1 MPDAPGRR
9 IMPRLARRR
18 SASSAEVILRRPS
31 SLAPNFFFASPCV
44 RQQTHAPPCAAN
56 SLLSFAGC
64 IAAPARQRLARIV
77 YAGRQRLPV
86 VRLIPAAS
94 NRVCK
99 KSFYTAIRVNSDASA
114 SSLLASP
121 KHMAVVDRQVKAP
134 PQTMLASRT
143 TLAASPGTPATA
155 PRPDAGRSER
165 FLRKPEVLSRT
176 GISRSHLYW
185 LMDRCRFPKSIPLSP
200 RVTVWLESDVDAW
213 IAAQIPATH
222 PRAQS

>member
-1 MPDAPGRR
+1 M
-9 IMPRLARRR
+9 
-18 SASSAEVILRRPS
+18 
-31 SLAPNFFFASPCV
+31 
-44 RQQTHAPPCAAN
+44 
-56 SLLSFAGC
+56 
-64 IAAPARQRLARIV
+64 
-77 YAGRQRLPV
+77 
-86 VRLIPAAS
+86 
-94 NRVCK
+94 
-99 KSFYTAIRVNSDASA
+99 NSDASA

-121 KHMAVVDRQVKAP
+121 KHMAVVDQQINAP

-143 TLAASPGTPATA
+143 TPAALPGTPANA

-185 LMDRCRFPKSIPLSP
+185 LMDRDRFPKSIPLSP

>member
-1 MPDAPGRR
+1 L
-9 IMPRLARRR
+9 LA
-18 SASSAEVILRRPS
+18 
-31 SLAPNFFFASPCV
+31 FASH
-44 RQQTHAPPCAAN
+44 TAT
-56 SLLSFAGC
+56 
-64 IAAPARQRLARIV
+64 PARQCLARIV
-77 YAGRQRLPV
+77 YVGRQRLPV
-86 VRLIPAAS
+86 VRQIPAAS

-99 KSFYTAIRVNSDASA
+99 KSFYTASRVNSDPLA

-121 KHMAVVDRQVKAP
+121 KHMAVVDQQVNAP

-143 TLAASPGTPATA
+143 TPAAPPGAPANA

-185 LMDRCRFPKSIPLSP
+185 LMDRGRFPKSIPLSP

-222 PRAQS
+222 PRVQP

>member
-1 MPDAPGRR
+1 MR
-9 IMPRLARRR
+9 
-18 SASSAEVILRRPS
+18 
-31 SLAPNFFFASPCV
+31 
-44 RQQTHAPPCAAN
+44 AAVCWRW
-56 SLLSFAGC
+56 LLFAGSMTTSALQQPIC
-64 IAAPARQRLARIV
+64 TV
-77 YAGRQRLPV
+77 STGRQRLPV
-86 VRLIPAAS
+86 VRQMPAAS

-99 KSFYTAIRVNSDASA
+99 KSFYTASRVNSDPLA

-121 KHMAVVDRQVKAP
+121 KHMAVVDQQVKAP

-143 TLAASPGTPATA
+143 TLAAAPGSPANA

-185 LMDRCRFPKSIPLSP
+185 LMDRGRFPKSIPLSP

-222 PRAQS
+222 PRVQS

>member
-1 MPDAPGRR
+1 M
-9 IMPRLARRR
+9 
-18 SASSAEVILRRPS
+18 
-31 SLAPNFFFASPCV
+31 
-44 RQQTHAPPCAAN
+44 
-56 SLLSFAGC
+56 
-64 IAAPARQRLARIV
+64 
-77 YAGRQRLPV
+77 PV
-86 VRLIPAAS
+86 VRQIPVAS

-99 KSFYTAIRVNSDASA
+99 TSFYTASRVNSDASA

-121 KHMAVVDRQVKAP
+121 KHMAVVDQQINAP

-143 TLAASPGTPATA
+143 TPAALPGTPANA

-185 LMDRCRFPKSIPLSP
+185 LMDRDRFPKSIPLSP